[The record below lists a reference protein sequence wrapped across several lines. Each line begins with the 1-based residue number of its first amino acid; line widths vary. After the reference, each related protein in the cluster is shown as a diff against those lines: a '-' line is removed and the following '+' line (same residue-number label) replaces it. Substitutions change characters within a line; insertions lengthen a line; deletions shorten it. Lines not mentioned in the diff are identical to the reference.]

1 MGAAL
6 RARARGVRASA
17 MRKTLIIALATAAL
31 AVSASAQDLRVGQV
45 NLFIS
50 PCGEPFEA
58 PKADP
63 YPIVKWFNGADANHD
78 GKLDI
83 DEMRADATR
92 FFKVLDR
99 NGDGV
104 IDSQE
109 VAFYEYR
116 MVPEILAPP
125 SSALPSGFMRVAL
138 QTPGDISPVSPE
150 APGENN
156 IYKDQLNPNQGATFY
171 SLFKEPEPVRSA
183 DRNFDYR
190 ISLQEFLAHSDRH
203 FKALDRDNEGF
214 LTLAKLPKT
223 DAEKRS
229 RAHR

>member
-1 MGAAL
+1 
-6 RARARGVRASA
+6 
-17 MRKTLIIALATAAL
+17 MRKIMIAAFAAAAL
-31 AVSASAQDLRVGQV
+31 AASASAQDTRVSGSI

-63 YPIVKWFNGADANHD
+63 YPIVLWFNGADANHD
-78 GKLDI
+78 GKLDMA
-83 DEMRADATR
+83 EMRADADR
-92 FFKVLDR
+92 FFHALDR

-109 VAFYEYR
+109 VNWYETR
-116 MVPEILAPP
+116 LVPEILAPP
-125 SSALPSGFMRVAL
+125 TTALETGIIRVQA
-138 QTPGDISPVSPE
+138 PV
-150 APGENN
+150 ATVDGH
-156 IYKDQLNPNQGATFY
+156 QGASFY
-171 SLFKEPEPVRSA
+171 SLFREPEPVRSA

-190 ISLQEFLAHSDRH
+190 ITLQEFEAHSDRH

-223 DAEKRS
+223 EAERQF

>member
-1 MGAAL
+1 MAMRKILLIAAGAAL
-6 RARARGVRASA
+6 LS
-17 MRKTLIIALATAAL
+17 
-31 AVSASAQDLRVGQV
+31 VSAQAQDTRVAGAS

-50 PCGEPFEA
+50 PCGEPFTAE
-58 PKADP
+58 KKDP

-83 DEMRADATR
+83 DEMRDDAAR

-109 VAFYEYR
+109 VTYYETR
-116 MVPEILAPP
+116 IAPEILTPP
-125 SSALPSGFMRVAL
+125 TSALETGIIRVAAPDVGQGL
-138 QTPGDISPVSPE
+138 E
-150 APGENN
+150 AS
-156 IYKDQLNPNQGATFY
+156 QGAAY
-171 SLFKEPEPVRSA
+171 YGLFREPEPVRSA

-190 ISLQEFLAHSDRH
+190 VTLQEFLAHSDRH
-203 FKALDRDNEGF
+203 FKALDVDGDGY

-223 DAEKRS
+223 AAERQAK
-229 RAHR
+229 AHR